1 MLEILNPNAEVE
13 VFLSIGPTN
22 KSHWVVNCTEW
33 CRSHDT
39 LRSCNGDWHTGDMST
54 CLAPPA
60 CNFPISRV
68 ILMNSIH
75 SGLQGFFFPLKI
87 KKCARLTAHILSF
100 FCTVGKSLFKTEIIN
115 ISIAS
120 TWSCST
126 RSSFNLFIK
135 DSGKWLGSHTI
146 KADTIVFPKYFAFDT
161 KWKYGEQR
169 LWRMGSTL

>member
-1 MLEILNPNAEVE
+1 MWRWLTYRGHVHLLGTTGMQ
-13 VFLSIGPTN
+13 LSN
-22 KSHWVVNCTEW
+22 SQ
-33 CRSHDT
+33 
-39 LRSCNGDWHTGDMST
+39 CNLHELHSLW
-54 CLAPPA
+54 LA
-60 CNFPISRV
+60 RV
-68 ILMNSIH
+68 
-75 SGLQGFFFPLKI
+75 FFFFLLKI
-87 KKCARLTAHILSF
+87 KICARLTAHMLSF

-146 KADTIVFPKYFAFDT
+146 KANTIVFPKYFAFDT

-169 LWRMGSTL
+169 LWRMGQLCKTPGLLSSSL